1 MKTSNFLLL
10 PRSTTT
16 VAAAVV
22 VVVVAVSYASTAT
35 AMTMATTLT
44 YKLGRSLYIPMT
56 SRCNSKTLPELR
68 GEGFMLPAHIVA
80 ALCRIRDLEQ
90 STQAWSGWC
99 NYLDT
104 QDGGK
109 FQLPPR
115 PATEAQQETRHQP
128 PPEEEQE
135 QSLVKELFREV
146 QDYCSSIVVPSKE
159 TEEDDAALLLE
170 SIVFSGEGEPTC
182 RWDDLLE
189 LASMI
194 RDDEII
200 QKSMVQNNN
209 VEPST
214 TLRLTTN
221 GLVSLPPS
229 PSSTTINISAPQLL
243 YDSGITHVS
252 VALMTHDPDQY
263 NELVQPIM
271 LDDDD
276 VDNSNDGT
284 KKPHDMVC
292 KFIEESVQVDGLEVE
307 VTGVDYDSSKV
318 DKTRT
323 EALAVS
329 LGVDNPMRWRPYFP

>member
-1 MKTSNFLLL
+1 MKTSKFLLL
-10 PRSTTT
+10 PQSTATVAT
-16 VAAAVV
+16 AAVAAAV
-22 VVVVAVSYASTAT
+22 AYTSTAT
-35 AMTMATTLT
+35 AMTMATALT
-44 YKLGRSLYIPMT
+44 YKLGRSLYIPIT
-56 SRCNSKTLPELR
+56 SRCNSRTLPELR

-135 QSLVKELFREV
+135 KALVKELFREV

-159 TEEDDAALLLE
+159 TEKDDAVLLE

-194 RDDEII
+194 RDDEVI
-200 QKSMVQNNN
+200 QKSMVKNNSGDCM
-209 VEPST
+209 PST

-229 PSSTTINISAPQLL
+229 SSTTVNISEPQLL

-307 VTGVDYDSSKV
+307 VTGVDYDSSV

-323 EALAVS
+323 EVLAAS
-329 LGVDNPMRWRPYFP
+329 LGVENPMRWRPYFP